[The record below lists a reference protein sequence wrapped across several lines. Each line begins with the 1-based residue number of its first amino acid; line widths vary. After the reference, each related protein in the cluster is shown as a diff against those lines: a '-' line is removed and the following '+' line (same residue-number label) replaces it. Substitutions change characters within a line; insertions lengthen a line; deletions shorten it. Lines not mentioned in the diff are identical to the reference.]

1 MRRFVLFLVLTLLG
15 AGLVIGGEDRK
26 ESRTGD
32 KPGATG
38 NKSETGEKG
47 AKAGKAVPFFD
58 ADEFIKEYDTNK
70 DGFLSKDEL
79 PERFRH
85 NFDKLDTNKDGKL
98 SREELQKGFTHL
110 QPQRRPSD
118 FVFILVEMSDC
129 DECCAEELQ
138 VVYDFLR
145 KLDRNNNGK
154 IDPEELKAGR
164 ERLVNRRVD
173 SIFKALDA
181 NKDGKISREE
191 ARGQIKRHFDDLDG
205 NKDGFISRDELL
217 KAAYEK
223 PEELPRKPAVLPKT
237 PTGSKEK

>member
-1 MRRFVLFLVLTLLG
+1 MRRYVLFVVLALLG
-15 AGLVIGGEDRK
+15 TGLVIGGEDRK
-26 ESRTGD
+26 ESRTAD
-32 KPGATG
+32 KSDKAGA
-38 NKSETGEKG
+38 KSDDG

-58 ADEFIKEYDTNK
+58 ADEFIKEYDANK
-70 DGFLSKDEL
+70 DGFLSKEEL

-85 NFDKLDTNKDGKL
+85 NFDKMDTNKDGKL

-138 VVYDFLR
+138 VVYEFLR

-154 IDPEELKAGR
+154 IDADELKAGR
-164 ERLVNRRVD
+164 EQLVNARVD

-191 ARGQIKRHFDDLDG
+191 ARGQIKRHFEELDA
-205 NKDGFISRDELL
+205 NKDGFISRDELV
-217 KAAYEK
+217 KAAHET
-223 PEELPRKPAVLPKT
+223 PENLPHKTVVTPKT
-237 PTGSKEK
+237 PATGAKDK